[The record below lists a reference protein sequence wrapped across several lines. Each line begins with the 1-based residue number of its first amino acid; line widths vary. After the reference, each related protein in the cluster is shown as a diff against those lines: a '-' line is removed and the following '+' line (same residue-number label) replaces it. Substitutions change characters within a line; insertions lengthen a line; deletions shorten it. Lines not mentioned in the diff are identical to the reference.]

1 MEFCVFITNIT
12 TKNVVYLCFQLLS
25 VILEKKKK
33 TIKICIII
41 VNACVD
47 WQNEMNEWMNEWINH
62 NHWQENKTHFNTYL
76 SQINQM
82 KRYETK

>member
-1 MEFCVFITNIT
+1 MEFCLFFVFITNIT

-25 VILEKKKK
+25 VILENEKK

-47 WQNEMNEWMNEWINH
+47 WQNEMNEWINH

-82 KRYETK
+82 KRYKTK